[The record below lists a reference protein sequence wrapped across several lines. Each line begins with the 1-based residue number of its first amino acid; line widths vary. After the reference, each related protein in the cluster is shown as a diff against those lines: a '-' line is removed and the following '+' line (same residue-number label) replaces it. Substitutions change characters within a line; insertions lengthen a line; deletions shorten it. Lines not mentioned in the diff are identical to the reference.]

1 MSHLKIKDRIF
12 PGPYPHHRKHC
23 QWLQDF
29 LHVTKTKIELSSLF
43 NIPFCKLCERQME
56 NKSVTR
62 NKLLLTDIPSPSSF
76 SILPFILQSLLTRCS
91 LAAPWIFTMN
101 NITHCPSPNN
111 ACHIPW
117 DIYCI
122 FYNKE
127 KYSSL
132 FFETFFSWKEF
143 IEKTFLL

>member
-1 MSHLKIKDRIF
+1 M
-12 PGPYPHHRKHC
+12 
-23 QWLQDF
+23 
-29 LHVTKTKIELSSLF
+29 TSLF

-76 SILPFILQSLLTRCS
+76 SILPFILQSLLTCCS
-91 LAAPWIFTMN
+91 VAAPWIFTMN

-132 FFETFFSWKEF
+132 FFLKHFFLGKNLLKNFRSINLHYTDTGSWLF
-143 IEKTFLL
+143 CQPFPLSLTTYWMCLVSYQIQVH